1 MNPFSK
7 LLEEGLINTKHVEG
21 AVILVANTGDVTAA
35 SNFTVSLLQVWAF
48 LTDKQMLF
56 EFLSLI
62 FVKVCPEQ
70 VQMLIDSFKH
80 LDVTRQ
86 RGLHFRNKFY
96 TCVRADKH
104 SIYTKCEGHGLIL
117 VRTALYVIVATYSQ
131 SMYPSICV
139 EAVEKL
145 AEYLREKGK

>member
-1 MNPFSK
+1 MNPFPK

-21 AVILVANTGDVTAA
+21 AVILVAKTGDLTAA
-35 SNFTVSLLQVWAF
+35 SNFTV
-48 LTDKQMLF
+48 
-56 EFLSLI
+56 
-62 FVKVCPEQ
+62 CPEQ
-70 VQMLIDSFKH
+70 TQMLIDSFKH

-86 RGLHFRNKFY
+86 RGLHFRNKLY

-145 AEYLREKGK
+145 AGYLSEKGK

>member
-35 SNFTVSLLQVWAF
+35 SNFT
-48 LTDKQMLF
+48 
-56 EFLSLI
+56 
-62 FVKVCPEQ
+62 VCPEQ

>member
-1 MNPFSK
+1 
-7 LLEEGLINTKHVEG
+7 
-21 AVILVANTGDVTAA
+21 
-35 SNFTVSLLQVWAF
+35 
-48 LTDKQMLF
+48 MLF

-104 SIYTKCEGHGLIL
+104 SIYTKCVSNTL
-117 VRTALYVIVATYSQ
+117 TYIY
-131 SMYPSICV
+131 M
-139 EAVEKL
+139 L
-145 AEYLREKGK
+145 NYLLNIYI

>member
-1 MNPFSK
+1 MNPFPK
-7 LLEEGLINTKHVEG
+7 LLEGCLIDTKHVES
-21 AVILVANTGDVTAA
+21 AAIFVAKTGEVTA
-35 SNFTVSLLQVWAF
+35 
-48 LTDKQMLF
+48 
-56 EFLSLI
+56 
-62 FVKVCPEQ
+62 VCPEQ
-70 VQMLIDSFKH
+70 TQTFLDAFKQVN
-80 LDVTRQ
+80 VTRQ
-86 RGLHFRNKFY
+86 RGLAFRSKHY

-145 AEYLREKGK
+145 AEYLREKGI

>member
-1 MNPFSK
+1 MNPFPK
-7 LLEEGLINTKHVEG
+7 LLEEGLINTKHVES
-21 AVILVANTGDVTAA
+21 AVILVAKTGDVTAA
-35 SNFTVSLLQVWAF
+35 SNFTV
-48 LTDKQMLF
+48 
-56 EFLSLI
+56 
-62 FVKVCPEQ
+62 CPEQ
-70 VQMLIDSFKH
+70 TQMLIDSFKH

-86 RGLHFRNKFY
+86 RGLNFRNKFY

-145 AEYLREKGK
+145 AEYLSEKGK

>member
-1 MNPFSK
+1 MNPFPK
-7 LLEEGLINTKHVEG
+7 LLEGCLIDTKHVES
-21 AVILVANTGDVTAA
+21 AAIFVAKTGEVTAA
-35 SNFTVSLLQVWAF
+35 SNFTVSLLQ
-48 LTDKQMLF
+48 LCIPTDKR
-56 EFLSLI
+56 
-62 FVKVCPEQ
+62 VCPEQ
-70 VQMLIDSFKH
+70 TQTFLDAFKQVN
-80 LDVTRQ
+80 VTRQ
-86 RGLHFRNKFY
+86 KGLAFRSKHY

-145 AEYLREKGK
+145 AEYLREKGI

>member
-1 MNPFSK
+1 MNPFPK
-7 LLEEGLINTKHVEG
+7 LLEGSLIDTKHVES
-21 AVILVANTGDVTAA
+21 AAIFVARTGDVRAA
-35 SNFTVSLLQVWAF
+35 SNFTV
-48 LTDKQMLF
+48 
-56 EFLSLI
+56 
-62 FVKVCPEQ
+62 CPEQ
-70 VQMLIDSFKH
+70 TRTFLDAFKQVN
-80 LDVTRQ
+80 VTRQ
-86 RGLHFRNKFY
+86 RGLDFRSKHY

-145 AEYLREKGK
+145 AEYLREKGN

>member
-1 MNPFSK
+1 MNPFPK
-7 LLEEGLINTKHVEG
+7 LLEESLINTKHVEC
-21 AVILVANTGDVTAA
+21 AAILVAKTGDLTAA
-35 SNFTVSLLQVWAF
+35 SNFTV
-48 LTDKQMLF
+48 
-56 EFLSLI
+56 
-62 FVKVCPEQ
+62 CPEQ
-70 VQMLIDSFKH
+70 SRMFIDSFKQVN
-80 LDVTRQ
+80 VTRE
-86 RGLHFRNKFY
+86 RGLNFRNKLY
-96 TCVRADKH
+96 TCVRADKR